1 MRACARSYHFC
12 PRGFYHTAEDEKE
25 NEGKRS
31 YYRVYCCDCSED
43 GVIDK
48 LRDMFDKVFH
58 NMAMRVVVETKFEE
72 DSQVAET
79 VASLREDFANLH
91 WSTE

>member
-1 MRACARSYHFC
+1 M
-12 PRGFYHTAEDEKE
+12 
-25 NEGKRS
+25 
-31 YYRVYCCDCSED
+31 YCCDCSED

-72 DSQVAET
+72 ESQVAET
-79 VASLREDFANLH
+79 VASLREEFANLH
-91 WSTE
+91 FTTE

>member
-1 MRACARSYHFC
+1 MADRAVLPYCHMAV
-12 PRGFYHTAEDEKE
+12 GGLGVL
-25 NEGKRS
+25 GKRS
-31 YYRVYCCDCSED
+31 YYRVYCCDCSEE

-58 NMAMRVVVETKFEE
+58 NMSMRVVVETKFEE

-79 VASLREDFANLH
+79 VASLREEFVFLHFA
-91 WSTE
+91 TE